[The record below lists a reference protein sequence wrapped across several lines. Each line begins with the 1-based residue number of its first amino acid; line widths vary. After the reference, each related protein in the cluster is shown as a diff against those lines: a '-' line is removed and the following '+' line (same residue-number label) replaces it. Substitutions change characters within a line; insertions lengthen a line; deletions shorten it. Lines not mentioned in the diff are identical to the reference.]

1 MNSRLKRAA
10 SNIGSNV
17 TLIDVSVTSH
27 PVIESHP
34 LNSGDKEHV
43 VSVLLKLP
51 GLTFTSSIWS
61 PDVMESQQLTSTV
74 SVASALISVGLVL
87 KVPSKANTPKRIKII
102 TFYSWIIHKASAN
115 LREF

>member
-27 PVIESHP
+27 PVTESHP

-43 VSVLLKLP
+43 VSVLLKPP

-61 PDVMESQQLTSTV
+61 PDVMASQQLTSTV
-74 SVASALISVGLVL
+74 NVASALISVGFVL
-87 KVPSKANTPKRIKII
+87 KVPSKANTPK
-102 TFYSWIIHKASAN
+102 
-115 LREF
+115 